1 MVNFLPNTPVQHQRG
16 KWLTFKCLFEKGEQ
30 IGLNFEQGEMQCH
43 HVHPFTRSTKW
54 TSFQKNVCITTT
66 VPVLL
71 AETYQRKN
79 GYTLRPD
86 TGCVMY
92 VSSTIAR
99 DAEPS
104 FQSAFFVVRYGWRT
118 AYKSNSSSLRMP
130 HPHIF
135 SARGCECADFDNQAL
150 PRRLSISAK
159 SSNIKMRLTAA

>member
-1 MVNFLPNTPVQHQRG
+1 
-16 KWLTFKCLFEKGEQ
+16 
-30 IGLNFEQGEMQCH
+30 MQCH
-43 HVHPFTRSTKW
+43 HVHPFTLSTKW

-86 TGCVMY
+86 TGCVRY
-92 VSSTIAR
+92 VSSTIVR
-99 DAEPS
+99 DADPS

-118 AYKSNSSSLRMP
+118 AYNSNSSSLRMP

-135 SARGCECADFDNQAL
+135 STQACEGGNFDSQAL
-150 PRRLSISAK
+150 SRLPSIGAK
-159 SSNIKMRLTAA
+159 SPVNSPTTTWRRGWLPESTGLFA